1 MDKRRKIQGV
11 VVSDKAPKTIVVE
24 ITGYR
29 KHSKYQKR
37 VQYRA
42 KYYAHDENGL
52 AHTGDT
58 VTISE
63 CRPLSALKRFTLV
76 SVDKKA
82 VESVKVLEEKEVE
95 KALHEN
101 EEAKGE

>member
-1 MDKRRKIQGV
+1 MDHRRKIQGV

-24 ITGYR
+24 LTGYK

-42 KYYAHDENGL
+42 KYYAHDENEI
-52 AHTGDT
+52 AHVGDT

-82 VESVKVLEEKEVE
+82 VESIKVLEEKEVE
-95 KALHEN
+95 KALHDD
-101 EEAKGE
+101 EAKGE